1 MIKVN
6 KFTGNEI
13 ETNFAGKNDLYRIA
27 IDVSAK
33 VYLENDGCLEYNILR
48 GFPTNMRSGSHII
61 DPIIPKFTGNNL
73 YNLAILIH
81 DFNYTKLSDGTNAT
95 SREMADEMLRQMV
108 ILSGQLGSFRAAL
121 MYRALRIGGGSA
133 YNEYNKGDYA
143 NASKYM
149 KFYWRDK

>member
-1 MIKVN
+1 MIKVS
-6 KFTGNEI
+6 KFIGNEI
-13 ETNFAGKNDLYRIA
+13 ETNFAGKNNFYRIA
-27 IDVSAK
+27 KDISAK
-33 VYLENDGCLEYNILR
+33 VYLENDGCLEYHILK

-81 DFNYTKLSDGTNAT
+81 DFNYTKLSNGENPT

-108 ILSGQLGSFRAAL
+108 LLSGQLGRFRATL
-121 MYRALRIGGGSA
+121 MYRALRIGGSSA
-133 YNEYNKGDYA
+133 YAGENKGDYA

-149 KFYWRDK
+149 KFWWRDK